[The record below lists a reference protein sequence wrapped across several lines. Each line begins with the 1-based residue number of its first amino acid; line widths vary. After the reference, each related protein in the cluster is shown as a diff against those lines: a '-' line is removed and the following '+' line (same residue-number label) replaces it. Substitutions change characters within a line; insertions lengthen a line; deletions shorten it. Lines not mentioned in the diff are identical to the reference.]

1 LLLSVSMQVMG
12 DTLFSERGIGV
23 IFPRSPRPF
32 LGASLAATAR
42 MGHARRG
49 RCRMWS
55 RLLYKKRPRGGQKPD
70 PVRLPQGGHQGL
82 FDPSMPPRLVPKSGT
97 GTQKIND
104 TSPTAMQSDLS
115 GITCHARVYLS
126 CRDDISGHRYLLQYP
141 ALHLDNSF

>member
-1 LLLSVSMQVMG
+1 MLLLSVSMQVMG

-49 RCRMWS
+49 RCRMRS
-55 RLLYKKRPRGGQKPD
+55 RLLYKKPPRGGQKPD

-97 GTQKIND
+97 GTQKINHKSYRNAVRPERHHMPCQGLPFMQGRYIR
-104 TSPTAMQSDLS
+104 TSIFIAIPRSAS
-115 GITCHARVYLS
+115 R
-126 CRDDISGHRYLLQYP
+126 
-141 ALHLDNSF
+141 